1 MSAAHPNQDW
11 IARHSDEGLEVIA
24 GRMREFLDG
33 GRLSDLDAANC
44 RTLLDLI
51 LAEQA
56 TRTLARVTRG

>member
-1 MSAAHPNQDW
+1 MSTAHPNQDW
-11 IARHSDEGLEVIA
+11 IARDTDEGLEVKA
-24 GRMREFLDG
+24 GRMREYLAAG
-33 GRLSDLDAANC
+33 GLPEIDRANC